1 MNESVYACDN
11 TWRGQK
17 VMYSIVLRPEKNR
30 RGSKMKLLLFIASC
44 SIVILSTLNVHATE
58 TKEYKSS
65 GQVAFFGEYIYP
77 EEDLVPSDDRYIEQT
92 AGKKIEKNIIS
103 EDPVKLPETG
113 DTFSIHDQWIGFTM
127 VGLAFLLLKRNK
139 NNGGSV
145 KCN

>member
-1 MNESVYACDN
+1 
-11 TWRGQK
+11 
-17 VMYSIVLRPEKNR
+17 MYSIVLRPDEKNR

-44 SIVILSTLNVHATE
+44 SIVIFSTLNVHATE

-65 GQVAFFGEYIYP
+65 GQVGFFGEYIYP
-77 EEDLVPSDDRYIEQT
+77 EEELVPGVDRDIEQK
-92 AGKKIEKNIIS
+92 AGKKIEKIIVAENS
-103 EDPVKLPETG
+103 VTLPETG
-113 DTFSIHDQWIGFTM
+113 DTLSLHDQWIGFVL